1 MIVKTAGG
9 SGFCMGVQRAMN
21 LALAAAKA
29 KGHIYSFGPLIHN
42 PQEITRLA
50 DKIVPVENSRTSRYR
65 YYSFSW
71 CSASFFNRCPKPWLG
86 YHRWHLSFR

>member
-29 KGHIYSFGPLIHN
+29 KEMCI
-42 PQEITRLA
+42 R
-50 DKIVPVENSRTSRYR
+50 D
-65 YYSFSW
+65 
-71 CSASFFNRCPKPWLG
+71 RCYTCRQKG
-86 YHRWHLSFR
+86 SC